1 GSAGTYHLLR
11 VDFSTQLQER
21 KAIHIREQKPDVV
34 VSGNIGCLEQ
44 LASAVPETPF
54 VHTVQWLDWATGG
67 PCPPGLEELLAG
79 PQITPSSTTEAAS

>member
-1 GSAGTYHLLR
+1 MAQR
-11 VDFSTQLQER
+11 C
-21 KAIHIREQKPDVV
+21 AIVG
-34 VSGNIGCLEQ
+34 SGNIGCLEQ
-44 LASAVPETPF
+44 LASAGPQTPF